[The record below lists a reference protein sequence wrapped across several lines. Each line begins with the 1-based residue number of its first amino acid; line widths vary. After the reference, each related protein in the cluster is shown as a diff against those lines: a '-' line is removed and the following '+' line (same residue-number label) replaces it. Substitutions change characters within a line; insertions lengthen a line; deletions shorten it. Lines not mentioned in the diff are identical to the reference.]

1 VVASAAVRPPSRR
14 IGSGFPFNG
23 FVELLTLRGRL
34 RFWIFDFA
42 LLDLSLA
49 RN

>member
-1 VVASAAVRPPSRR
+1 MKMPCNSLLFLSPAQRKRPD
-14 IGSGFPFNG
+14 I
-23 FVELLTLRGRL
+23 LTLRGRL